1 MWSASGLVALGTVV
15 ALLGGG
21 CGRGSTPFTDQ
32 DQVHKTELVDIRLG
46 DGVPLKLSLAIRW
59 RIEDGEG
66 FARQFPDALK
76 YASLILD
83 PKALEVTSKVANT
96 YASVASVFRP
106 EREKFTQD
114 VKDALRQQLA
124 ERGITIKDV
133 VVAEILFPKN
143 FTDALEVKA
152 TKDQELERIRQK
164 SAIALEDAKAAQS
177 KATAEGQVEIEK
189 AKVAGKVAEISADTE
204 NKRRLSSVAK
214 AETEAQVLKRRTR
227 AEVERQRLMA
237 AQEADRQRKFNQ
249 VELEKVARLKD
260 LEVKKQKDLDDLV
273 MVRDRETAKVYAAN
287 PAYAS
292 FLVNK
297 ELASKVQIAVLPLG
311 TDSGVLG
318 NIIQGAIG
326 PGKK

>member
-1 MWSASGLVALGTVV
+1 V
-15 ALLGGG
+15 LGGA
-21 CGRGSTPFTDQ
+21 CGRGSAPLTGQ
-32 DQVHKTELVDIRLG
+32 DQVHKTEMVDIRLG

-59 RIEDGEG
+59 RIEDGDG
-66 FARQFPDALK
+66 FARQFPDPSK
-76 YASLILD
+76 YASLIFD

-96 YASVASVFRP
+96 YVSVASVFRP

-124 ERGITIKDV
+124 EKGITIKDV

-189 AKVAGKVAEISADTE
+189 AKVAGKVAEISADAE
-204 NKRRLSSVAK
+204 NKRRLSAVAK

-237 AQEADRQRKFNQ
+237 AQEADRQRKLNQ

-260 LEVKKQKDLDDLV
+260 LEMKKQKGLDDLA
-273 MVRDRETAKVYAAN
+273 MVRDRETAKVYGAN

-326 PGKK
+326 PGRK